1 MKNET
6 SRNEICAFETRGYS
20 GRERESE
27 IERHVSVRDPPI
39 LQLAMVLLLGKQRL
53 KAGLSTV
60 SVLYFPVPLK
70 LFLETGGK

>member
-1 MKNET
+1 MRFVPLRPGAILGE
-6 SRNEICAFETRGYS
+6 RG
-20 GRERESE
+20 ERESE

>member
-1 MKNET
+1 M

-20 GRERESE
+20 GRERREREIE

-39 LQLAMVLLLGKQRL
+39 LQLSMVLFLGKQRL

-60 SVLYFPVPLK
+60 SVLYFPAPLK